1 MTNSNRNEYDKFVC
15 QLVYALLHLLRCCN
29 CTAFHF
35 RGPAPGAPWAPGDR
49 LPGIWGRTPFL
60 LHPENPTYAAV
71 RVIMEVS
78 CRRNIA
84 HNTLSTQMS
93 TPTADRAQS
102 TLIRSWKYLKHSA
115 AIGGMVGHVSR
126 TRPPIRV
133 ISFQSE
139 NIISQIEQLIIG
151 MNCQMTEQRKPGL
164 STGWV
169 DP

>member
-1 MTNSNRNEYDKFVC
+1 MTSLFANSFMHYCIYSVVAIA
-15 QLVYALLHLLRCCN
+15 Q
-29 CTAFHF
+29 HF
-35 RGPAPGAPWAPGDR
+35 IFGARAPWAPGDR

-71 RVIMEVS
+71 RVIIEVS

-84 HNTLSTQMS
+84 HNTLSTRVS
-93 TPTADRAQS
+93 TSTADTAQS
-102 TLIRSWKYLKHSA
+102 TLIWSWKYRKHSA
-115 AIGGMVGHVSR
+115 AMCGMVGYMSR

-139 NIISQIEQLIIG
+139 NIISQTEQLIIE
-151 MNCQMTEQRKPGL
+151 MNCQMTGQRKPGL
-164 STGWV
+164 SMGWV

>member
-1 MTNSNRNEYDKFVC
+1 MNMTSLFANSFMHYCIYSV
-15 QLVYALLHLLRCCN
+15 VA
-29 CTAFHF
+29 TAQHF
-35 RGPAPGAPWAPGDR
+35 IFGAWPPGRPGPPGDR
-49 LPGIWGRTPFL
+49 RPGIWGRTPFL

-71 RVIMEVS
+71 RVIIEVS

-84 HNTLSTQMS
+84 HNTLSTQLS

-102 TLIRSWKYLKHSA
+102 TLIRSWKYLKHSV
-115 AIGGMVGHVSR
+115 AIGGMVGHMSR